1 MVPRGRCA
9 AAAAATVVAA
19 AVAAVAGAQT
29 VVKLNAGGGAVGA
42 FAADAPALVTG
53 ASRAN
58 VLPAAVV
65 TGTAGLPR
73 ALYTSRR
80 YAGEGGTF
88 AYAIPVER
96 GTYYAVRLHFA
107 EIWERVDAPG
117 ARLFSVALEGATVLC
132 NYDVFADVGTNVA
145 TVKTFTTV
153 VTDGVLDVEF
163 TSVVGTAM
171 VMAIEVEPSRVV
183 FNTPQQ
189 VGTGGGITY
198 AATAAGVVRVEAV
211 GLAAF
216 TFRVATSSYFGCYFE
231 RLSTSL
237 TAPRAARA
245 GARGLLG
252 TP

>member
-171 VMAIEVEPSRVV
+171 VMAIEVEPVAGGGCAPPTSPPTPTPTPTPMATPHAAGHLCRGVV
-183 FNTPQQ
+183 FC
-189 VGTGGGITY
+189 GGEG
-198 AATAAGVVRVEAV
+198 AREGWGAEGGAGVLVE
-211 GLAAF
+211 
-216 TFRVATSSYFGCYFE
+216 
-231 RLSTSL
+231 STAS
-237 TAPRAARA
+237 TTRW
-245 GARGLLG
+245 LG
-252 TP
+252 G